1 MNPFRYFE
9 HVDLEHVTKPQP
21 YFVQPAGAKNTF
33 VLVVDDEHLIADT
46 LVAIFK
52 AKGFSAFAAYDGDQ
66 GLRAARVLR
75 PNVIV
80 TDIAMPGMNGL
91 EMAKAIR
98 EFLPETKVFLI
109 SGQAS
114 VLSLV
119 DYGPIPKDFVL
130 IQKPVHPDRL
140 LHTLGEH
147 LQRAS

>member
-1 MNPFRYFE
+1 
-9 HVDLEHVTKPQP
+9 
-21 YFVQPAGAKNTF
+21 
-33 VLVVDDEHLIADT
+33 
-46 LVAIFK
+46 
-52 AKGFSAFAAYDGDQ
+52 
-66 GLRAARVLR
+66 VLR
-75 PNVIV
+75 PNAIIS
-80 TDIAMPGMNGL
+80 DIAMPGMNGM
-91 EMAKAIR
+91 EMAKAVR

-130 IQKPVHPDRL
+130 LPKPVHPDRL